1 MDMSSDWSLLAT
13 ASAVCGAE
21 EEGEALLPPPRPEG
35 DATEREALDIAE
47 VFLSCLWVLPVLFLF
62 RELQREHGDKG
73 VGVKK
78 ER

>member
-47 VFLSCLWVLPVLFLF
+47 VFCLVFGFFLCF
-62 RELQREHGDKG
+62 FCFVNCSAETEIRA
-73 VGVKK
+73 
-78 ER
+78 